1 MVVKD
6 EDEIIWMLFM
16 NKDIMK
22 KELGF
27 GKYLI
32 LYILCIC
39 ICMNEKKLFCINVN
53 IVFDFL

>member
-27 GKYLI
+27 GKYI
-32 LYILCIC
+32 FY
-39 ICMNEKKLFCINVN
+39 
-53 IVFDFL
+53 VFVFLWMKRNCFVLM